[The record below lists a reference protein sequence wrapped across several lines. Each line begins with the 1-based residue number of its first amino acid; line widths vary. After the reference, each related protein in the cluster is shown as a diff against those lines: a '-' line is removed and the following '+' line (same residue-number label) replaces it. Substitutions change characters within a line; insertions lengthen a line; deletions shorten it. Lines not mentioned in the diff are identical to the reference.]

1 MIKPPEP
8 KIRSYLVCGILPI
21 LLRRKSEDVRARVLA
36 CEGQR
41 TFYFPR
47 GDLRLFF
54 GRFDELDPPWIKYVA
69 AIFDRAPGSLNVAGR
84 DSQKDSCRQC
94 STTSPRE

>member
-41 TFYFPR
+41 TFYLILH
-47 GDLRLFF
+47 GSNTSLRFSIAL
-54 GRFDELDPPWIKYVA
+54 LAV
-69 AIFDRAPGSLNVAGR
+69 LM
-84 DSQKDSCRQC
+84 
-94 STTSPRE
+94 